1 MHFFERHDSGILPE
15 SCRLVGSL
23 SNRIGGDFERH
34 IHFGECAFCLLMN

>member
-1 MHFFERHDSGILPE
+1 MDQTGSNN
-15 SCRLVGSL
+15 GSL

>member
-1 MHFFERHDSGILPE
+1 MIHIEISDTDKK
-15 SCRLVGSL
+15 GSL

>member
-1 MHFFERHDSGILPE
+1 MSNLPGRQVAHFL
-15 SCRLVGSL
+15 GSL